1 MQDRKPAFQSGAA
14 DKQATLPV
22 AGEVFLLRKL
32 LPQTADYDFNVHVM
46 DFLPGEFLNVKV
58 RCQLWPREGYETWL
72 PRLHVTEH
80 VHCRVLRAARQSL
93 AVGQLPL

>member
-1 MQDRKPAFQSGAA
+1 MQQVSINIRAHMQEGRPGFQSGAT
-14 DKQATLPV
+14 DEQATLPC

-58 RCQLWPREGYETWL
+58 RFSLYAHMGGIASQFV
-72 PRLHVTEH
+72 LHHE
-80 VHCRVLRAARQSL
+80 LR
-93 AVGQLPL
+93 

>member
-1 MQDRKPAFQSGAA
+1 MQDGRPAFRTGAA
-14 DKQATLPV
+14 DEQATLPV

-58 RCQLWPREGYETWL
+58 LFAVVSLHRHL
-72 PRLHVTEH
+72 PED
-80 VHCRVLRAARQSL
+80 
-93 AVGQLPL
+93 PLCAPT

>member
-1 MQDRKPAFQSGAA
+1 MLSCCLVTVVWSAPVLNCVHVQDGRPAFRTGAT
-14 DKQATLPV
+14 DEQATLPC

-58 RCQLWPREGYETWL
+58 R
-72 PRLHVTEH
+72 
-80 VHCRVLRAARQSL
+80 SL
-93 AVGQLPL
+93 AFASLRRQHFAMHPHTLI